1 MHLFTFNFLK
11 FWTWGVTRCR
21 MKNGEKFTIVC
32 IFIVSCYCSAH
43 WHDCLSLALISVVS
57 NYSYNYPQLHLIMT
71 HYKSFSFSKMNQLRH
86 LVASSIW
93 HRRLTL
99 LNGKLSGNVNSLHA
113 LALFWTTFFLCML
126 RASYMS
132 CGIWLFL
139 WINPKNNQ
147 RDLVDHHGKH
157 GPTVKNVLNNNEII
171 NPQACVYCYKRSR
184 AAIMWWFCC
193 ILFHQYMTEIVF
205 LPGLL

>member
-126 RASYMS
+126 RASYIS
-132 CGIWLFL
+132 CGIWLFV
-139 WINPKNNQ
+139 WIYPKNNQ
-147 RDLVDHHGKH
+147 RDLVDYHGKH
-157 GPTVKNVLNNNEII
+157 GPTVKMYSITM
-171 NPQACVYCYKRSR
+171 K
-184 AAIMWWFCC
+184 
-193 ILFHQYMTEIVF
+193 
-205 LPGLL
+205 

>member
-1 MHLFTFNFLK
+1 MRCICSHLIFLNFEHGGLLVVGWK
-11 FWTWGVTRCR
+11 MAKSLQSYAYLLFRAIAAR
-21 MKNGEKFTIVC
+21 ID
-32 IFIVSCYCSAH
+32 I
-43 WHDCLSLALISVVS
+43 DCLSLALISVVS

-86 LVASSIW
+86 LVACSIW

-147 RDLVDHHGKH
+147 RDLVDYHGKH
-157 GPTVKNVLNNNEII
+157 GPTVKMYSITM
-171 NPQACVYCYKRSR
+171 K
-184 AAIMWWFCC
+184 
-193 ILFHQYMTEIVF
+193 
-205 LPGLL
+205 

>member
-1 MHLFTFNFLK
+1 MLLFTFNFLK
-11 FWTWGVTRCR
+11 FWMWGVTRCR

-57 NYSYNYPQLHLIMT
+57 NYSYKYPHCTWKWLVTNLFLFQKWINWGI
-71 HYKSFSFSKMNQLRH
+71 SLR
-86 LVASSIW
+86 VAFGNWHW

-126 RASYMS
+126 RASYIS

-139 WINPKNNQ
+139 WIYPKNNQ
-147 RDLVDHHGKH
+147 RGLVDYHGKH
-157 GPTVKNVLNNNEII
+157 GPTVKMYSITM
-171 NPQACVYCYKRSR
+171 K
-184 AAIMWWFCC
+184 
-193 ILFHQYMTEIVF
+193 
-205 LPGLL
+205 

>member
-86 LVASSIW
+86 FVACSIW

-147 RDLVDHHGKH
+147 RDLVDYHGKH
-157 GPTVKNVLNNNEII
+157 GPTVKMYSITM
-171 NPQACVYCYKRSR
+171 K
-184 AAIMWWFCC
+184 
-193 ILFHQYMTEIVF
+193 
-205 LPGLL
+205 

>member
-11 FWTWGVTRCR
+11 FWIWGVTRCR

-86 LVASSIW
+86 LVACSIW

-147 RDLVDHHGKH
+147 RDLVDYHGKH
-157 GPTVKNVLNNNEII
+157 GPTVKMYSITM
-171 NPQACVYCYKRSR
+171 K
-184 AAIMWWFCC
+184 
-193 ILFHQYMTEIVF
+193 
-205 LPGLL
+205 